1 MTKKGPKSH
10 QQSYSDQN
18 RCRAC
23 SCQKSCF
30 YWRFLSQQ
38 LTIKI
43 SLTSLIGEFNP
54 SNLCCQSRRNLRPLA
69 GLEALCVYNVTEPG
83 AQIGPCFEK
92 SWRVTPWNHK
102 SSNDRLHRFNPWG
115 ESDQLVKHLIFKRSF
130 TSKSFKNFIFDAKL
144 CFALLASLHSAIS
157 GKIQVENF

>member
-43 SLTSLIGEFNP
+43 SLTSLIGEFNA

-102 SSNDRLHRFNPWG
+102 SLNDRLHGFNPCDSQVSIKMTNLSKQIAKR
-115 ESDQLVKHLIFKRSF
+115 EAKHRVKNLNFKW
-130 TSKSFKNFIFDAKL
+130 IDAKL
-144 CFALLASLHSAIS
+144 HEFSFATIS
-157 GKIQVENF
+157 HF